1 MAEDEPGIDVTQ
13 RYCMRMRMRKLLL
26 QTVNLAE
33 FPPAGM
39 HVAGMPIVM
48 FEGILTN
55 IDRRIQLYAVT
66 PNNTYNVR
74 APTSLDAENLFCHF
88 RDLDPKS
95 TGVLM
100 VDDIPSA
107 LETASYVM
115 QMKLNP
121 ER

>member
-1 MAEDEPGIDVTQ
+1 
-13 RYCMRMRMRKLLL
+13 MRKLLL

-39 HVAGMPIVM
+39 HVAGMPVVM

-66 PNNTYNVR
+66 PNNTYNVQ

-88 RDLDPKS
+88 RDLDPKL

-100 VDDIPSA
+100 ADDIPSA

-115 QMKLNP
+115 QMKLNL